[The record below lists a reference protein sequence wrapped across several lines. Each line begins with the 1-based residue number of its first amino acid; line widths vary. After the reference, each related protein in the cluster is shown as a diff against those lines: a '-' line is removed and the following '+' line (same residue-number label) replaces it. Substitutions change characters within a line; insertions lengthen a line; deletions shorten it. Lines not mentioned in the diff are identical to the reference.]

1 MCRDLEL
8 SLRFVALHVGVWGPE
23 ALRWAGDFAASAC
36 TRRRVSR
43 FRAPV
48 VIPRC
53 MMCTL
58 PSEGV
63 SFCLS
68 AAAKSLL
75 NKKADVKVRELVSL
89 SPIWKPVFFPPL
101 SLCPWLPVHYAKVL
115 LCSQLLL
122 SSRNKYVAGRA
133 VHLTRLHF
141 VKCFSL
147 WQPWSP
153 ALFFFVFY
161 DAAKRCISTFVCNLL
176 SLSNH

>member
-1 MCRDLEL
+1 MCRDLES
-8 SLRFVALHVGVWGPE
+8 SLRFVVLHVGVWGLE
-23 ALRWAGDFAASAC
+23 ALQWAGDFAASAC

-75 NKKADVKVRELVSL
+75 NKKADVKVRELISL
-89 SPIWKPVFFPPL
+89 SPICKPVFFPPL
-101 SLCPWLPVHYAKVL
+101 SLCPWLPVHYVKVL
-115 LCSQLLL
+115 LCSELLL
-122 SSRNKYVAGRA
+122 SPRNKYMSPQGPCIWRDYILWSAWAFVSFLFWPVKDSVGP
-133 VHLTRLHF
+133 LHSSF
-141 VKCFSL
+141 C
-147 WQPWSP
+147 
-153 ALFFFVFY
+153 
-161 DAAKRCISTFVCNLL
+161 LL
-176 SLSNH
+176 QCS

>member
-8 SLRFVALHVGVWGPE
+8 SLRFVVLHVGVWGLE

-75 NKKADVKVRELVSL
+75 NKKADVKVRELVSS
-89 SPIWKPVFFPPL
+89 SPICKPVFFSPFPCVL
-101 SLCPWLPVHYAKVL
+101 GCPSTMLKSFCVPNYFYHPVINICRRK
-115 LCSQLLL
+115 
-122 SSRNKYVAGRA
+122 GRA
-133 VHLTRLHF
+133 FDEITFCQVL
-141 VKCFSL
+141 
-147 WQPWSP
+147 QP
-153 ALFFFVFY
+153 LFNFY
-161 DAAKRCISTFVCNLL
+161 FGL
-176 SLSNH
+176 